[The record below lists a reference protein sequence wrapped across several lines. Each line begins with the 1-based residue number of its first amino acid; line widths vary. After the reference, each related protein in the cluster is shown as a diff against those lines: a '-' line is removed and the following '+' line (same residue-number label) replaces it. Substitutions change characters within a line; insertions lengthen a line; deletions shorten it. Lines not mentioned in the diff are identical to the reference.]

1 MRTVEGT
8 ELGAKDLA
16 MLDAGEEPTFAARPT
31 FATVG
36 AGGHW
41 STPLLVLTTRRLVLS
56 KDRLLGKPK
65 ADFAVSW
72 PEVRAVSGELWN
84 GGGPQI
90 QLIVDTAR
98 AQVELIVPPEHAVD
112 VESAIRSGYL
122 T

>member
-1 MRTVEGT
+1 MLRTI
-8 ELGAKDLA
+8 A
-16 MLDAGEEPTFAARPT
+16 DATKASGLT

-56 KDRLLGKPK
+56 KDRLFGKPK